1 MQPTPPL
8 SLTPSPS
15 PGHSSGPMRVLLVED
30 NPGDA
35 KLARYA
41 LAESSDFEIHH
52 EITLGGATS
61 WVSANFCDVI
71 LLDLGLPDSTGFETI
86 AKMRASAASLPIIVL
101 TGHDDP
107 DFAVMA
113 LEAGAQ
119 DYLVKGDFTGGTLQ
133 RTLRYAIARKQME
146 ERVRQAERQLRI
158 IFSVAPEAILLADDH
173 GQVTLA
179 NPAAETMFGLDN
191 SSLLKT
197 NVGELVPE
205 LGLMLEDARMAQDGM
220 RGEGHGHRAAEQFHA
235 AFSISPGIIEEP
247 ASHLVL
253 VQDVTDRKNAE
264 EELRRLVL
272 TDPLTGLANR
282 RRFEEACELETMRFR
297 RYGVPVSLV
306 ILDIDFFK
314 KVNDTYGHAT
324 GDAVLVALAET
335 CRRALRETD
344 VAARLGGEEFAVLL
358 PMTAEAGALE
368 IAERLRTRLAAT
380 SVPISNGRLNFTV
393 SLGVATFSGQDEAE
407 TALARADAA
416 LYRAKGSG
424 RNRVEVAEP
433 SPLASVIL
441 D

>member
-1 MQPTPPL
+1 
-8 SLTPSPS
+8 
-15 PGHSSGPMRVLLVED
+15 MRVLLVED

-41 LAESSDFEIHH
+41 LAESSSDFDLHH
-52 EITLGGATS
+52 ETTLAAAIS
-61 WVSANFCDVI
+61 WLGQGLCDVI
-71 LLDLGLPDSTGFETI
+71 LLDLGLPDSVGFETI
-86 AKMRASAASLPIIVL
+86 TKMRLAASTLPIIVL

-158 IFSVAPEAILLADDH
+158 IFSVAPEAILLADDN
-173 GQVTLA
+173 GRVTLA
-179 NPAAETMFGLDN
+179 NPAAETMFGLEGN
-191 SSLLKT
+191 RLLES
-197 NVGELVPE
+197 NVSDLVPE
-205 LGLMLEDARMAQDGM
+205 IGLMLADAKDTQDGI
-220 RGEGHGHRAAEQFHA
+220 RGEGCGHRAAENFHA
-235 AFSISPGIIEEP
+235 AFSICPGIIEEP
-247 ASHLVL
+247 PSHLVL

-264 EELRRLVL
+264 EELRRLVV
-272 TDPLTGLANR
+272 TDPLTGLSNR
-282 RRFEEACELETMRFR
+282 RRFEEACEIETMRFR
-297 RYGVPVSLV
+297 RYGVPASLV
-306 ILDIDFFK
+306 MLDIDFFK
-314 KVNDTYGHAT
+314 RVNDTYGHAT

-358 PMTAEAGALE
+358 PMTSETGALE

-380 SVPISNGRLNFTV
+380 SVQTPAGRLNFTV

-407 TALARADAA
+407 TVLARADAA
-416 LYRAKGSG
+416 LYRAKEYG

-433 SPLASVIL
+433 PPIMSVIP